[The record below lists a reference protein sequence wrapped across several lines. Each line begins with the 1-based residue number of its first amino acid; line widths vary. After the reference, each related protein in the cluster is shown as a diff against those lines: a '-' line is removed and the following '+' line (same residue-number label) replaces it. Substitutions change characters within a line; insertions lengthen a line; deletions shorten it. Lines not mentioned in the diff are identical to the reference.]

1 MTSEYDPPIKGAIMK
16 IIKNTTNLDNKKLQ
30 SLFSLVHNRIAKFEG
45 RLKHWKSLKVQ
56 IQNRAYGYSG
66 LAYVG
71 KVYGKSWDVLLK
83 YSADSTIEDISQLFA
98 HELMHAYGYRVN
110 VKYRRTRMFN
120 RKPLLPKDIEIIKSK
135 FTKESLIKEEKPKPK
150 KDVISIRFTR
160 MLKREK
166 VWERKLKLA
175 TSHLKKVKREIKVY
189 KKRHNKVL

>member
-1 MTSEYDPPIKGAIMK
+1 MK

-45 RLKHWKSLKVQ
+45 RLKHWKSLQVQ

-66 LAYVG
+66 RAYVG
-71 KVYGKSWDVLLK
+71 KVYGKGWDVLLK

-98 HELMHAYGYRVN
+98 HELMHSYGYRDN

-150 KDVISIRFTR
+150 KDVILNRFSR

-189 KKRHNKVL
+189 RRRHNKVSVN

>member
-16 IIKNTTNLDNKKLQ
+16 IIKHTTNLDNKKLQ
-30 SLFSLVHNRIAKFEG
+30 SLFSLVHIRISKFEG

-71 KVYGKSWDVLLK
+71 KVNGKSWDVLLK

-98 HELMHAYGYRVN
+98 HELMHSYGYRDN